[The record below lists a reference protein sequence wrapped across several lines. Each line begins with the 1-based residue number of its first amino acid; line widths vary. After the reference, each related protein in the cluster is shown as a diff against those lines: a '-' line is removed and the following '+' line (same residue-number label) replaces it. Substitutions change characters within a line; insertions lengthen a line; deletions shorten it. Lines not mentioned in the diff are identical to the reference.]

1 MATEAVAAAGA
12 ATALYWWR
20 RERVLCGAGG
30 PRSAVLRPQQDRFS
44 KTHQPPSTWME
55 VWSAASDALLQRS
68 WVLNSLSC
76 LQAMYFFAEAL
87 RCQQALSHVQ
97 LTSCSAP
104 AEHPVV
110 QVCIWRDPGAL
121 EDCRPADRPRVPGTS

>member
-12 ATALYWWR
+12 AIALYWWR

-55 VWSAASDALLQRS
+55 VCAATAEALLQQ
-68 WVLNSLSC
+68 VTNAELTTSC

-87 RCQQALSHVQ
+87 R
-97 LTSCSAP
+97 
-104 AEHPVV
+104 
-110 QVCIWRDPGAL
+110 
-121 EDCRPADRPRVPGTS
+121 